1 VRGLGLCQILNQN
14 QRRHHNSK
22 NNTMPTN
29 RESEGERAAKSKV
42 RAYLAALPPDS
53 RRILKKIRET
63 IIGAAPGATEQFS
76 YGIPGFRF
84 NGKPL
89 MWYAGW
95 KEHVGMYPMTAT
107 IKRANAAGLKGYE
120 VSKGTVRFPLT
131 KPPSK
136 ALVTR
141 LVKAR
146 IAEIRKQS
154 KE

>member
-1 VRGLGLCQILNQN
+1 
-14 QRRHHNSK
+14 
-22 NNTMPTN
+22 MPTN
-29 RESEGERAAKSKV
+29 RESEGERAAKAKV

-63 IIGAAPGATEQFS
+63 IVAAAPGATEQFS

-107 IKRANAAGLKGYE
+107 MKRANAAGLKGYE
-120 VSKGTVRFPLT
+120 MSKGTVRFPLT
-131 KPPSK
+131 KPPSA

-141 LVKAR
+141 LVKSR
-146 IAEIRKQS
+146 MAEIRKQD

>member
-1 VRGLGLCQILNQN
+1 
-14 QRRHHNSK
+14 
-22 NNTMPTN
+22 MPTN
-29 RESEGERAAKSKV
+29 RKSEGERAAKPKV
-42 RAYLAALPPDS
+42 QAYLAAMPPDS

-63 IIGAAPGATEQFS
+63 IIAAAPAATEQFS

-84 NGKPL
+84 EGKPL
-89 MWYAGW
+89 LWYAGW
-95 KEHVGMYPMTAT
+95 KEHVSMYPMTAT

-131 KPPSK
+131 KPPSA

-154 KE
+154 KV